1 MALIAT
7 EKPLLRCTA
16 TITRWQMSATS
27 ECSSRIPCL
36 CFVDYEITFFIYLD
50 AMFRCLHCFVRCVAH
65 VFGHGKVAVRKPFSL
80 LHLLTV
86 TATTDVDN
94 SFPLIQTKILEA
106 GSSV

>member
-1 MALIAT
+1 MALIAI

-16 TITRWQMSATS
+16 TITQWQMC
-27 ECSSRIPCL
+27 EWSSRMPCL
-36 CFVDYEITFFIYLD
+36 CFIDSEITFFIYLD

-65 VFGHGKVAVRKPFSL
+65 IFGHGKAAVRKPFSL

-94 SFPLIQTKILEA
+94 SFPVILEA